1 MVSVI
6 FLTRAAA
13 SDDETTFTFT
23 EVWIDALFTLVAVTV
38 VSPLLSAVIVAPPSF
53 ETTFTLPLSVV
64 QFRLLSMLSEG

>member
-1 MVSVI
+1 MITSLVVLSVM

-38 VSPLLSAVIVAPPSF
+38 VSPLLSAVIVAPPC
-53 ETTFTLPLSVV
+53 
-64 QFRLLSMLSEG
+64 